1 MQVVGAAFSEVAE
14 DREAS
19 CRLNVNA
26 FVAACVCEDFGAAER
41 VVCVRVDVVEMCG
54 GCEAVYKRGQASLAV
69 CVGQEV
75 EGLESLCGQVLI
87 LRNRRLKDD
96 RRQMCLLLGR

>member
-1 MQVVGAAFSEVAE
+1 MVEN
-14 DREAS
+14 REAS

-26 FVAACVCEDFGAAER
+26 FVTACVCEDFGAAER
-41 VVCVRVDVVEMCG
+41 VVCVRVDFVEMCG

-75 EGLESLCGQVLI
+75 EGLESLCRRVLV
-87 LRNRRLKDD
+87 LGNR
-96 RRQMCLLLGR
+96 QAAEG